1 MPHNNHKDRHA
12 KLKKEL
18 EAKQNKAKE
27 LDKKINFLTKDELR
41 RKRTSRLIQTGILA
55 EKYFETSHLDRED
68 VEELFK
74 MFSKYINT
82 NKPNKFKK

>member
-1 MPHNNHKDRHA
+1 MPKNNQDRHA

-18 EAKQNKAKE
+18 ENKQNKAKE
-27 LDKKINFLTKDELR
+27 LDKKINFLSKDELR

-55 EKYFETSHLDRED
+55 EKYFETSLLDREE

-74 MFSKYINT
+74 MFSKYINA